1 MAISDNELIYL
12 CAPSYGYPP
21 VGQYIIGQN
30 NERYLVVETNYFGKQ
45 NNECGLDAIVIE
57 KQPSGEKAMIFV
69 GSKQMEDWYTDFQLT
84 NPGEVPQQFIAALN
98 YYQQVCNKYGIQ
110 MPVTGNSLGGGLANY
125 VAVHNPGT
133 ISVTLNPA
141 MLPKAD
147 EKFDEQNANNIRNYI
162 DDGEILHKVQELA
175 QGVIPG
181 QIIPIQTGVDSP
193 YRMGDLHTGSHESG
207 INSASF
213 IPKNLFTGSTLVTGE
228 NININAET
236 LKCFGEEIIR
246 EFKLIDNNCYNL
258 TTNNINLSNTV
269 AEERVKREGTLSE
282 STQDFMYN
290 NFFSIL
296 ESLDKKLGIDVAK
309 NKIVVKGGIFTPRR
323 IEIKKEIKVDLYEI
337 FANKINNWVITSKTL
352 YDVLHTGGNK
362 PLGKKLSSLNQLLT
376 TFLSNIENITDDM
389 ISDIVSDSSGY
400 DVVPSQITRL
410 SQYIQCETII
420 FSQNLLRVGYVAMR
434 IGENFKNSDDACDNF
449 VAKILEGD
457 AWEKIEKCYEKSNML
472 TNPYGIEPLKDKNLN
487 ALELNQSEVNA
498 INALKTNLGN
508 FDDDILGKKFD
519 TAFDSY
525 KRKMQGEFKKSL
537 TAICRELISLP
548 SAIPYDNGEPIIGIC
563 GLLEWAGIV
572 PENLRSKGE
581 DINLDKVCQVYFN
594 TSFSVLMNTITTAA
608 HDIKDNLNNI
618 DQLVESMKETVRN
631 AIFYPDSLESINN
644 NNSISYNTLITIEKE
659 LSAACAMIDDNSS
672 ASLKQLKKVINDEL
686 LIKLRELKNSYE
698 IITTN

>member
-12 CAPSYGYPP
+12 CSPSYGYPP

-84 NPGEVPQQFIAALN
+84 NPVDIPQQFTVALN

-193 YRMGDLHTGSHESG
+193 YRMGDLHTGRHEPG

-236 LKCFGEEIIR
+236 LKCFGEEIKR
-246 EFKLIDNNCYNL
+246 EFKLIDNNCYDL

-309 NKIVVKGGIFTPRR
+309 IVVIPTMSGR

-337 FANKINNWVITSKTL
+337 FANIINEWGITSRTL

-376 TFLSNIENITDDM
+376 TFLSNIENIIDNM

-400 DVVPSQITRL
+400 DVVPSQITQF

-449 VAKILEGD
+449 VAKTLEGD
-457 AWEKIEKCYEKSNML
+457 AWEKIEKCYEKSNMR
-472 TNPYGIEPLKDKNLN
+472 TNPYGIEPLKDKSLN
-487 ALELNQSEVNA
+487 ALELNSSEVNA
-498 INALKTNLGN
+498 INSLKTNLGN
-508 FDDDILGKKFD
+508 FDDDILGKRFD

-537 TAICRELISLP
+537 AAICRELISLP

-608 HDIKDNLNNI
+608 QDIKDNLNNI
-618 DQLVESMKETVRN
+618 DQLVESMKETIRN
-631 AIFYPDSLESINN
+631 AIFYPESLEIINN

-672 ASLKQLKKVINDEL
+672 ASLKQLKQVINDEL

>member
-1 MAISDNELIYL
+1 
-12 CAPSYGYPP
+12 
-21 VGQYIIGQN
+21 
-30 NERYLVVETNYFGKQ
+30 
-45 NNECGLDAIVIE
+45 
-57 KQPSGEKAMIFV
+57 
-69 GSKQMEDWYTDFQLT
+69 
-84 NPGEVPQQFIAALN
+84 
-98 YYQQVCNKYGIQ
+98 
-110 MPVTGNSLGGGLANY
+110 
-125 VAVHNPGT
+125 
-133 ISVTLNPA
+133 
-141 MLPKAD
+141 
-147 EKFDEQNANNIRNYI
+147 
-162 DDGEILHKVQELA
+162 
-175 QGVIPG
+175 
-181 QIIPIQTGVDSP
+181 
-193 YRMGDLHTGSHESG
+193 MGDLHTGRHESG

-236 LKCFGEEIIR
+236 LKCFGEEIKR
-246 EFKLIDNNCYNL
+246 EFKLIDNNCYDL

-296 ESLDKKLGIDVAK
+296 ESLDKKLGIDLAK

-362 PLGKKLSSLNQLLT
+362 PLGQKLSSLNQLLT
-376 TFLSNIENITDDM
+376 TFLSNIENIIDDM

-400 DVVPSQITRL
+400 DVVPSQITQL

-449 VAKILEGD
+449 VAKTLEGD
-457 AWEKIEKCYEKSNML
+457 AWEKIEKCYEKSNMR
-472 TNPYGIEPLKDKNLN
+472 TNPYGIEPLIDKSLDT
-487 ALELNQSEVNA
+487 LELNSSEVNA

-508 FDDDILGKKFD
+508 FDVDILGKRFD

-537 TAICRELISLP
+537 TVICRELISLP
-548 SAIPYDNGEPIIGIC
+548 SAIQYDNGEPIISLWGPI
-563 GLLEWAGIV
+563 ESRV
-572 PENLRSKGE
+572 DENLRSKEG
-581 DINLDKVCQVYFN
+581 DISLDKVCQVYFN

-618 DQLVESMKETVRN
+618 NQLVESMKETIRN
-631 AIFYPDSLESINN
+631 AIFYPESLESINN

-672 ASLKQLKKVINDEL
+672 ASLKQLKQVINDEL
-686 LIKLRELKNSYE
+686 LIKLRELKNRYE

>member
-12 CAPSYGYPP
+12 CSPSYGYPP

-30 NERYLVVETNYFGKQ
+30 NERYLVVETNYFGKE

-69 GSKQMEDWYTDFQLT
+69 GSQQMEDWYTDFQLT
-84 NPGEVPQQFIAALN
+84 NPGEVPQQFTAALN

-141 MLPKAD
+141 MLPKAVG
-147 EKFDEQNANNIRNYI
+147 KFDEQNANNIRNYI

-193 YRMGDLHTGSHESG
+193 YRMGDLHTGRHESG

-236 LKCFGEEIIR
+236 LKCFGEEIKR

-309 NKIVVKGGIFTPRR
+309 TVVIPDMSGHIKIMNV
-323 IEIKKEIKVDLYEI
+323 IKVDLYEI
-337 FANKINNWVITSKTL
+337 LANIINRWIITSKTV

-362 PLGKKLSSLNQLLT
+362 PLGQKLSSLNKLLT
-376 TFLSNIENITDDM
+376 TFLSNIENIIDDM

-400 DVVPSQITRL
+400 DVVPSQITQL

-434 IGENFKNSDDACDNF
+434 IGENFKNSDDTCDNF
-449 VAKILEGD
+449 VAKTLEGD
-457 AWEKIEKCYEKSNML
+457 AWEKIEKCYETSNMR
-472 TNPYGIEPLKDKNLN
+472 TNPYGIEPLKDKSLN
-487 ALELNQSEVNA
+487 TLELRPSEINA

-508 FDDDILGKKFD
+508 FDDDIVGKRFD

-525 KRKMQGEFKKSL
+525 KSKMQGEFKKSL

-548 SAIPYDNGEPIIGIC
+548 SAIQYDNGEPIISLY
-563 GLLEWAGIV
+563 GLFEYGV
-572 PENLRSKGE
+572 PENLRSKEG
-581 DINLDKVCQVYFN
+581 DINLDKVCQVYLN
-594 TSFSVLMNTITTAA
+594 TSFSVLMNTVTTAA
-608 HDIKDNLNNI
+608 QDIKDNLNNI
-618 DQLVESMKETVRN
+618 DQLVESMKETIRN
-631 AIFYPDSLESINN
+631 AIFYPDSLEIINN

>member
-1 MAISDNELIYL
+1 MAISDSELIYL

-69 GSKQMEDWYTDFQLT
+69 GSEQMEDWYTDFQLT
-84 NPGEVPQQFIAALN
+84 NPVDVPQQFTAALN

-110 MPVTGNSLGGGLANY
+110 MPVTGNSLGGGIANY

-193 YRMGDLHTGSHESG
+193 YRMGDLHTGRHESG

-236 LKCFGEEIIR
+236 LKCFGEEIKR
-246 EFKLIDNNCYNL
+246 EFKLIDNNCYDL

-309 NKIVVKGGIFTPRR
+309 IVAIPTMSGH

-337 FANKINNWVITSKTL
+337 FANKINIWVVTSKTL

-362 PLGKKLSSLNQLLT
+362 SLGQKLSSLNQLLT
-376 TFLSNIENITDDM
+376 TFLSNIENIIDDM

-400 DVVPSQITRL
+400 DVVPSQITQL

-449 VAKILEGD
+449 VAKTLEGD
-457 AWEKIEKCYEKSNML
+457 AWGKIEKCYEKSNMR
-472 TNPYGIEPLKDKNLN
+472 TNPYGIEPLKDKSLN
-487 ALELNQSEVNA
+487 TLELNQSEVNA

-508 FDDDILGKKFD
+508 FDDDILGKRFD

-548 SAIPYDNGEPIIGIC
+548 SAIQYDKGEPIISLWGPI
-563 GLLEWAGIV
+563 ESRV
-572 PENLRSKGE
+572 PENLRSKEG
-581 DINLDKVCQVYFN
+581 DISLDKVCQVYFN

-608 HDIKDNLNNI
+608 QDIKDNLNNI
-618 DQLVESMKETVRN
+618 DQLVESMKETIRN
-631 AIFYPDSLESINN
+631 AIFYPESLEIINN

-672 ASLKQLKKVINDEL
+672 ASLKQLKQVINDEL

>member
-45 NNECGLDAIVIE
+45 NYECGLDAIVIE

-84 NPGEVPQQFIAALN
+84 NPGEVPQQFTAALN

-181 QIIPIQTGVDSP
+181 QIIPIQTSVDSP
-193 YRMGDLHTGSHESG
+193 YRMGDLHTGRHESG

-236 LKCFGEEIIR
+236 LKCFGEEIKR

-309 NKIVVKGGIFTPRR
+309 IVAIPTMSGH
-323 IEIKKEIKVDLYEI
+323 IEIKNEIRVDLYEI
-337 FANKINNWVITSKTL
+337 FANKINIWGVTSKTL

-376 TFLSNIENITDDM
+376 TFLSNIENIIDDM

-400 DVVPSQITRL
+400 DVVPSQITQL

-420 FSQNLLRVGYVAMR
+420 LSQNLLRVGYVAMR

-449 VAKILEGD
+449 VAKTLEGD
-457 AWEKIEKCYEKSNML
+457 AWEKIEKCYEKSNMW
-472 TNPYGIEPLKDKNLN
+472 TNPYGIEPLKDKSLN
-487 ALELNQSEVNA
+487 TLELNSSEVNA

-519 TAFDSY
+519 TAFDSC

-548 SAIPYDNGEPIIGIC
+548 SAIQYDNGEPIISLWGPIEELAKEKLSSK
-563 GLLEWAGIV
+563 G
-572 PENLRSKGE
+572 LRSEGG
-581 DINLDKVCQVYFN
+581 DINLDKLCQVYFN

-618 DQLVESMKETVRN
+618 DQLVESMKETIRN
-631 AIFYPDSLESINN
+631 AIFYPESLENINN

-672 ASLKQLKKVINDEL
+672 ASLKQLKQVINDEL